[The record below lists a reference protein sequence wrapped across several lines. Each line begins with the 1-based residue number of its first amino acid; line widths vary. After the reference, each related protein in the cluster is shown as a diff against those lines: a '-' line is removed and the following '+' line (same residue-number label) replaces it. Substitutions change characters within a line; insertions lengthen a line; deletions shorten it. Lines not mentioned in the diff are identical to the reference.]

1 MPSASLLSVH
11 VGRIAPLGPEGV
23 PSGFVKHAAPG
34 AVHVAPLGLEGD
46 EQADLTVHGGPDKAV
61 YGYGAAHY
69 AAWAAEYPEHGAKFT
84 GGGMGENLSI
94 AELDETGI
102 CVGDIHAIGG
112 AVLQVCQPRQPCFKF
127 ALRFDDNRLPRAMV
141 RNGRAGWYYRVLE
154 SGTIKAGDA
163 VTLQERPN
171 PDFAFARLVEI
182 VNFNNATRPEL
193 ERLAQLP
200 GIARRLQARA
210 RQALRGTVPTDPEW

>member
-1 MPSASLLSVH
+1 MASARLLSVH
-11 VGRIAPLGPEGV
+11 VGRIAPLGPKGV
-23 PSGFVKHAAPG
+23 PSAIVKRAVSG
-34 AVHVAPLGLEGD
+34 AVQVAPLGLDGD
-46 EQADLTVHGGPDKAV
+46 QQADLSVHGGPDKAV

-94 AELDETGI
+94 AGMEEADI
-102 CVGDIHAIGG
+102 CIGDIHAIGG

-127 ALRFDDNRLPRAMV
+127 ALRFDDNRLPKAMV

-154 SGTIKAGDA
+154 SGAIRAGDA
-163 VTLQERPN
+163 VTLRERPN
-171 PDFAFARLVEI
+171 PDFAFPRLIEI

-193 ERLAQLP
+193 ERLAQMP

-210 RQALRGTVPTDPEW
+210 RQALRGSAPAGSEW